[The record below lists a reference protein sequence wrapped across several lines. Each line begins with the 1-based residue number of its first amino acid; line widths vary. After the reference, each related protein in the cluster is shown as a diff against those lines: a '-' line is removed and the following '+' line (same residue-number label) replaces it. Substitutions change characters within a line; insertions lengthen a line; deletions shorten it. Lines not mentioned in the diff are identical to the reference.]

1 VGSLCAAE
9 AKRYAASR
17 HLNRMSDRTTNH
29 SSRAI
34 LLAPFIFVCHF
45 LEESPTFVAWFNA
58 HVARGITSG
67 LFWRV
72 NISALAITLIVVGI
86 EWLSRSAFSL
96 TLIIAWLGLLMF
108 ANAIFHIAAGLVDWH
123 YVPGLVTAVLLYIP
137 YYLWLFTKAL
147 RSERV
152 KPAGL
157 FVAAVLGSIPML
169 IHGYLIVFRGSRL
182 F

>member
-1 VGSLCAAE
+1 MRRLSRVEAIGDLSL
-9 AKRYAASR
+9 
-17 HLNRMSDRTTNH
+17 MSAQINH
-29 SSRAI
+29 VSRAI

-45 LEESPTFVAWFNA
+45 LEEAPTFVEWFNA

-72 NISALAITLIVVGI
+72 NVSALVITLIVVGI

-96 TLIIAWLGLLMF
+96 SLMIAWLGFLML
-108 ANAIFHIAAGLVDWH
+108 ANAMFHIAGGLVDRQ

-137 YYLWLFTKAL
+137 YYLWLFVKAMK
-147 RSERV
+147 SERV
-152 KPAGL
+152 NPAGL
-157 FVAAVLGSIPML
+157 LVAAVLGSIPML

>member
-1 VGSLCAAE
+1 MSAQIT
-9 AKRYAASR
+9 
-17 HLNRMSDRTTNH
+17 NRV
-29 SSRAI
+29 SRAI
-34 LLAPFIFVCHF
+34 LLAPFVFVCHF
-45 LEESPTFVAWFNA
+45 LEESPTFVEWFNA

-72 NISALAITLIVVGI
+72 NISALVITLIVVGL

-96 TLIIAWLGLLMF
+96 TLMIAWLGFLML
-108 ANAIFHIAAGLVDWH
+108 ANAILHIAGGLVDWQ

-137 YYLWLFTKAL
+137 YYLWLFVKAL
-147 RSERV
+147 KSERV

-157 FVAAVLGSIPML
+157 FVAAVLGSMPML

>member
-1 VGSLCAAE
+1 
-9 AKRYAASR
+9 
-17 HLNRMSDRTTNH
+17 MSDRVTDH
-29 SSRAI
+29 VSRAI

-45 LEESPTFVAWFNA
+45 LEESPAFVAWFNS

-72 NISALAITLIVVGI
+72 NISALVITLIVVGI
-86 EWLSRSAFSL
+86 EWLSRSAVSL
-96 TLIIAWLGLLMF
+96 TLMIAWLGFLML
-108 ANAIFHIAAGLVDWH
+108 ANAIFHIAGGLVDWQ

-137 YYLWLFTKAL
+137 YYLWLFAKAL
-147 RSERV
+147 KSERV

-157 FVAAVLGSIPML
+157 FVAAMLSSIPML
-169 IHGYLIVFRGSRL
+169 IHGYLILFRGSRL

>member
-1 VGSLCAAE
+1 
-9 AKRYAASR
+9 
-17 HLNRMSDRTTNH
+17 MSAQITNH
-29 SSRAI
+29 VSRVL

-45 LEESPTFVAWFNA
+45 LEELPTFVEWFNSR
-58 HVARGITSG
+58 VAQGISSG

-72 NISALAITLIVVGI
+72 NISALVITLIVVGI

-96 TLIIAWLGLLMF
+96 TLVMAWLGFLML
-108 ANAIFHIAAGLVDWH
+108 ANAIVHVAGGLVDKQ

-137 YYLWLFTKAL
+137 YYSWLFVKAMK
-147 RSERV
+147 SERAH
-152 KPAGL
+152 PAIL
-157 FVAAVLGSIPML
+157 FVAAMLGSIPML

>member
-1 VGSLCAAE
+1 
-9 AKRYAASR
+9 
-17 HLNRMSDRTTNH
+17 MSDRITDH
-29 SSRAI
+29 VFPAI
-34 LLAPFIFVCHF
+34 LLAPVIFVGHF

-72 NISALAITLIVVGI
+72 NIAALVITLIVVGI
-86 EWLSRSAFSL
+86 EWLSRSPFSL
-96 TLIIAWLGLLMF
+96 TLMIAWLGFLML
-108 ANAIFHIAAGLVDWH
+108 ANAIFHIVAGLVDGQ

-137 YYLWLFTKAL
+137 YYLWLFAKAL
-147 RSERV
+147 KSERV

-157 FVAAVLGSIPML
+157 LVAAVLGSIPML
-169 IHGYLIVFRGSRL
+169 IHGYLILFRGSRL

>member
-1 VGSLCAAE
+1 LHGGEVNL
-9 AKRYAASR
+9 
-17 HLNRMSDRTTNH
+17 MSAQITNH
-29 SSRAI
+29 VSRVI

-45 LEESPTFVAWFNA
+45 LEESPTFVEWFNS

-72 NISALAITLIVVGI
+72 NISALVITLIVVGI

-96 TLIIAWLGLLMF
+96 TLIIAWFGFLML
-108 ANAIFHIAAGLVDWH
+108 ANAIVHIAGGLVDRQ

-137 YYLWLFTKAL
+137 YYLWLFVKAVT
-147 RSERV
+147 SERV
-152 KPAGL
+152 NLPVL
-157 FVAAVLGSIPML
+157 FVASVAGSIPML